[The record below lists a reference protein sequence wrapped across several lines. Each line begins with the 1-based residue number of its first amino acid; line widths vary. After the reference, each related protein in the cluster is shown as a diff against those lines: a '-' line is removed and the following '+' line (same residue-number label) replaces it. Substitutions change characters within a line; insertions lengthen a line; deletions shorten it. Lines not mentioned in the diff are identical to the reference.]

1 MMTATD
7 DCTIRH
13 RTVDSPIG
21 LLLLATSERGVH
33 RIVLR
38 HEDHDE
44 ALEQLAS
51 RVSPRLVED
60 PSSSDTLRRQLD
72 EYFAG
77 TRTAFDIACDL
88 SLVGGFAR
96 RVVEALA
103 HIPYGDRWSYAAV
116 AEAVGHPRA
125 SRAVGTACG
134 SNPIP
139 LIFPCH
145 RVIRS
150 DGSIGLYGGGE
161 DMKAALLELEA
172 RSAGRSTHDG
182 LAWR

>member
-1 MMTATD
+1 MKTATE

-21 LLLLATSERGVH
+21 PLLLAASERGVH

-38 HEDHDE
+38 SEDHDD
-44 ALEQLAS
+44 ALEQLS
-51 RVSPRLVED
+51 LRVSPRVVDD
-60 PSSSDTLRRQLD
+60 PASSDALLRQLD

-77 TRTAFDIACDL
+77 RRTNFDVACDL
-88 SLVGGFAR
+88 SLVHGFSR

-103 HIPYGDRWSYAAV
+103 HIPYGERWSYGAV

-125 SRAVGTACG
+125 ARAVGTACG
-134 SNPIP
+134 NNPIP

-161 DMKAALLELEA
+161 DMKAILLNLEA
-172 RSAGRSTHDG
+172 QHGGPPR
-182 LAWR
+182 